1 MLHNILSYL
10 PRLPGIVKFMTGSLV
25 WVAVISW
32 LHFTVNFESSNRR
45 IIKMGYMPVITNL
58 AAPVLD
64 YASKDGDAIRYKALK
79 YASFAEMAESLR
91 NGQIDVAF
99 IIAPLSIVLRQQGE
113 DIKIVYIGNRHEST
127 MVTRKGL
134 TVKSLEDLTGKT
146 VAVPMRFS
154 GHNIALLDM
163 IEKKNL
169 TGSINVVE
177 MNPPDMASALSS
189 GSLDAYFV
197 GEPFAAQTLFNGK
210 SDKFFYAEEVWENF
224 ICNLAIVRNDLIEK
238 YPEVVQE
245 VVKGA
250 ARTGFWASEHPHDA
264 IKVASKYW
272 NQPVPLL
279 EYAFT
284 TPENRIRYDH
294 YIPREDE
301 MQKMADM
308 MKKLGLIAKSDIG
321 GLVDDRF
328 ARAVTVEKISSVDDI
343 LKN

>member
-1 MLHNILSYL
+1 MWHKLVSRVYG
-10 PRLPGIVKFMTGSLV
+10 LPGLVKFFSWSVV
-25 WVAVISW
+25 WLAIISY
-32 LHFTVNFESSNRR
+32 LHFTVNFENSSRR
-45 IIKMGYMPVITNL
+45 VVKMGYMPVITNL

-64 YASKDGDAIRYKALK
+64 YASKEGDKIRYKALK

-134 TVKSLEDLTGKT
+134 AVSSLEDLTGKT
-146 VAVPMRFS
+146 VAVPMRYS

-163 IEKKNL
+163 IEKRNL

-177 MNPPDMASALSS
+177 MNPPDMAAALSA

-197 GEPFAAQTLFNGK
+197 GEPFAAQTLANGK
-210 SDKFFYAEEVWENF
+210 SDKLFYVEEVWENF
-224 ICNLAIVRNDLIEK
+224 ICNLAIVRNEFIEK
-238 YPEVVQE
+238 HPDVVQE
-245 VVKGA
+245 VVNGA
-250 ARTGFWASEHPHDA
+250 ARTGFWASKHPHDA
-264 IKVASKYW
+264 LKVAAKYW
-272 NQPVPLL
+272 NQTEQLL
-279 EYAFT
+279 EYAFN

-294 YIPREDE
+294 YIPRQDE

-308 MKKLGLIAKSDIG
+308 MKQYGLLTSSSIDGLI
-321 GLVDDRF
+321 DDRF
-328 ARAVTVEKISSVDDI
+328 AKAVSVEAVDSVNHI
-343 LKN
+343 LRR